1 MSNTPKE
8 QPNNPLHG
16 ITLKEIVIT
25 LEGYYGWDGL
35 ANRIPVNCFINEPS
49 VASTLKFLRKTPW
62 ARSKVEE
69 LYLAF
74 VRSTK

>member
-1 MSNTPKE
+1 MSNTPTE

-25 LEGYYGWDGL
+25 LEDYYGWDGL
-35 ANRIPVNCFINEPS
+35 ADRIPVNCFINEPS

-62 ARSKVEE
+62 ARSKVEA

-74 VRSTK
+74 VRNTN